1 MHIAR
6 KIHFRVARMISVI
19 AIAVL
24 TLNACGGGSDE
35 ATRLP
40 DEQKSS
46 VSWLMRGGDVHRASM
61 MSEWSSLDEESRLA
75 SAADL
80 VSMSNR
86 RENRP
91 HPDGREFERLARALE
106 AKLTAINADGSR
118 DSDYV
123 GAVVDEIWPSISE

>member
-1 MHIAR
+1 
-6 KIHFRVARMISVI
+6 MISII
-19 AIAVL
+19 AIAAL
-24 TLNACGGGSDE
+24 TLNGCGDGSDE
-35 ATRLP
+35 TTRP
-40 DEQKSS
+40 S
-46 VSWLMRGGDVHRASM
+46 VERTASASWLMRGGDVHRASM

-91 HPDGREFERLARALE
+91 HPDATEFERLARALE
-106 AKLTAINADGSR
+106 AELTAINANGSR

-123 GAVVDEIWPSISE
+123 GTVVDEIWPSIIE

>member
-1 MHIAR
+1 
-6 KIHFRVARMISVI
+6 MISVI

-35 ATRLP
+35 ATRPP

-80 VSMSNR
+80 VSMSIR

-91 HPDGREFERLARALE
+91 DPDGREFERLARALE
-106 AKLTAINADGSR
+106 AELTAINADGSR

-123 GAVVDEIWPSISE
+123 GTVVDEIWPSVNE